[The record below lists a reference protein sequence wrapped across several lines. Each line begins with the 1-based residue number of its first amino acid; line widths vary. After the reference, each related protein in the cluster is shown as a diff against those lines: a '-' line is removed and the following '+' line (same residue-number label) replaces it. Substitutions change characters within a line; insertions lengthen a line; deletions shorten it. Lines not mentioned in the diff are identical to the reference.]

1 MHLSWNEIRARAAR
15 FANEWK
21 HARYEKG
28 ETQTFYNEFFQ
39 IFGVSRRRVATYE
52 EPVKLLGDRRGF
64 IDLFWKGVLL
74 VEQKSA
80 GRNLERAKQQALDY
94 FPGLKEHE
102 LPRYILVSDFQN
114 FELYDLDEDS
124 KPIKFKLIDLPKKI
138 ETFTFILGVQKRTFR
153 DQDPVNIEASERMG
167 RLHDALKDSGYVGHD
182 LERFL
187 VRLLFC
193 LFADDTGIFEPRDIF
208 NDLIAE
214 RTQEDG
220 SDVGQWLIQLFEVL
234 NTPTERRQRNLD
246 EALQQFPWVNGELFS
261 ERLPIPAFD
270 AGMRLLLLDV
280 CEFAWDAISPAIFGS
295 LFQSVMHA
303 DERRQAGAHYTTEKN
318 ILKVIKPLFLDDL
331 QEEFERLCQRRDA
344 GRTAALKRFH
354 EKLEGL
360 KFFDPACGCGN
371 FLIISYRELRSLEIN
386 LLKEIFAEQLKA
398 GARNLDVTNLSHINV
413 DQFFGIEIGEFPA
426 RIAEVALWMMD
437 HIMNNRLSLEFG
449 DSYARIPLKTSPHIH
464 NQDALEINWETVLPA
479 SQCSY
484 VFGNPPFGGSKYQSD
499 KQRAQVR
506 SIASLG
512 GSGGTLD
519 YVTAWFITA
528 GHYIQGSIARIG
540 FVATNS
546 ITQGE
551 QVAQLWP
558 ILFERCG
565 LEISFAHRTFAWGS
579 DARGMAHVHVVI
591 VGLTRRA
598 DEPPIKRL
606 FTYDDVHGDPVE
618 SLHATLTPYLFDGAN
633 LTDRHLVVSEENNP
647 LCDVPPMIIGSK
659 PIDDGQYIFNTDER
673 TDFLHQEPGARQYM
687 RPFVGATEFLYDE
700 KRWILA
706 LDEADPAELREMP
719 LVKARIAAVRKFR
732 LKSTSPGTRTLAA
745 TPTRFHVTVI
755 PDGPFL
761 VIPEVSSERREY
773 VPIGWLKPPIIPSN
787 LVRVV
792 VGASL
797 WHFGILT
804 SRMHMSWLR
813 HIGGRLESRYRY
825 SIGVV
830 YNPFPWPEADEK
842 QRARIANLAQSVL
855 NARAEFKAA
864 SLADLYDVDTMSP
877 SLSHAHHELD
887 LAVDKL
893 YRKTAFAS
901 DRERVEH
908 LFGLYEHLIM
918 PPLAPVVP
926 EGSGPAPKRRISRSR
941 LRRVD

>member
-15 FANEWK
+15 FAEEWK
-21 HARYEKG
+21 NARYEKG

-39 IFGVSRRRVATYE
+39 VFGVSRRRVASYE

-80 GRNLERAKQQALDY
+80 GRNLERAKQQALEY

-124 KPIKFKLIDLPKKI
+124 KPVKFKLIDLPKKI
-138 ETFTFILGVQKRTFR
+138 EAFTFILGVQKRTFR

-167 RLHDALKDSGYVGHD
+167 RLHDALKESGYVGHD
-182 LERFL
+182 LERVL

-208 NDLIAE
+208 YDLITE

-234 NTPTERRQRNLD
+234 NTPIDRRQRNLD
-246 EALQQFPWVNGELFS
+246 EALQQFPYVNGELFS
-261 ERLPIPAFD
+261 ERLPIPAFN

-331 QEEFERLCQRRDA
+331 QEEFDRLCQRRDA

-354 EKLEGL
+354 ETLEGL

-398 GARNLDVTNLSHINV
+398 GARNLDVANLSHINV

-464 NQDALEINWETVLPA
+464 NNDALEIAWESVLPA
-479 SQCSY
+479 AECSY

-499 KQRAQVR
+499 MQRAQVR
-506 SIASLG
+506 RVAALG

-528 GHYIQGSIARIG
+528 GHYIQGSNAKIG

-558 ILFERCG
+558 ILFECCG
-565 LEISFAHRTFAWGS
+565 LEISYAHRTFAWGS

-598 DEPPIKRL
+598 DEPPAKRL
-606 FTYDDVHGDPVE
+606 FTYDDIHGDPVE

-633 LTDRHLVVSEENNP
+633 LTDRHLVVSECSEP
-647 LCDVPPMIIGSK
+647 LCAVPSMVIGSK
-659 PIDDGQYIFNTDER
+659 PIDDGLFIFNADER
-673 TDFLHQEPGARQYM
+673 RDFLRQEPGARRYM

-706 LDEADPAELREMP
+706 LEEADPAELRAMP
-719 LVKARIAAVRKFR
+719 LVKMRIAAVRKFR
-732 LKSTSPGTRTLAA
+732 LESKSGGTRALAA

-755 PDGPFL
+755 PNGPFL

-773 VPIGWLKPPIIPSN
+773 VPIGWLRPPTIPSN
-787 LVRVV
+787 LLRVV
-792 VGASL
+792 TGASL

-825 SIGVV
+825 SVGVV
-830 YNPFPWPEADEK
+830 YNPFPWPEADER
-842 QRARIANLAQSVL
+842 QRAKITNLAQGVL

-864 SLADLYDVDTMSP
+864 SLADLYDVDAMSP
-877 SLSHAHHELD
+877 SLSRAHHELD

-901 DRERVEH
+901 DRERMEH
-908 LFGLYEHLIM
+908 LFGLYERLIL

-926 EGSGPAPKRRISRSR
+926 EGSGPAPR
-941 LRRVD
+941 RRVRRARP

>member
-1 MHLSWNEIRARAAR
+1 MHLSWNEIRARAAL

-39 IFGVSRRRVATYE
+39 VFGVSRRRVATYE

-80 GRNLERAKQQALDY
+80 GRNLERAKQQALEY

-124 KPIKFKLIDLPKKI
+124 KPVKFKLIDLPKKI
-138 ETFTFILGVQKRTFR
+138 EAFTFILGVQKRTFR

-208 NDLIAE
+208 NDLIVE

-261 ERLPIPAFD
+261 ERLPIPAFN

-280 CEFAWDAISPAIFGS
+280 CGFAWDAISPAIFGS
-295 LFQSVMHA
+295 LFQSVMYK
-303 DERRQAGAHYTTEKN
+303 DERRHAGAHYTTEKN

-331 QEEFERLCQRRDA
+331 QDEFERLCQRRDA

-398 GARNLDVTNLSHINV
+398 GARNLDVANLSHINV

-449 DSYARIPLKTSPHIH
+449 DSYLRIPLKTSPHIH
-464 NQDALEINWETVLPA
+464 NEDALEINWETVLQA

-506 SIASLG
+506 RVAALG

-528 GHYIQGSIARIG
+528 GHYIQGSSAKIG

-558 ILFERCG
+558 LLFERYG
-565 LEISFAHRTFAWGS
+565 LEISYAHRTFAWGS

-633 LTDRHLVVSEENNP
+633 LTDRHLVVNEENNP
-647 LCDVPPMIIGSK
+647 LCDVPPLVSGSQ
-659 PIDDGQYIFNTDER
+659 PIDDGNYIFNEEQR
-673 TDFLHQEPGARQYM
+673 SAFLRQDPTARKLM
-687 RPFVGATEFLYDE
+687 RPFVGTTEFLYDE
-700 KRWILA
+700 KRWILVLNDIA
-706 LDEADPAELREMP
+706 PNELRSMP
-719 LVKARIAAVRKFR
+719 EVTERVAAVRKFR
-732 LKSTSPGTRTLAA
+732 SKSKRESTLRLAK
-745 TPTRFHVTVI
+745 TPTEFCVTVV
-755 PDGPFL
+755 PKSSFL
-761 VIPEVSSERREY
+761 VIPEVSSEKREY
-773 VPIGWLKPPIIPSN
+773 VPIAWLKPPVIPSN
-787 LVRVV
+787 LVRVLL
-792 VGASL
+792 GASL

-825 SIGVV
+825 SVGVV
-830 YNPFPWPEADEK
+830 YNPFPWPDADER
-842 QRARIANLAQSVL
+842 QHARITNLAQGVL

-877 SLSHAHHELD
+877 SLSRAHHELD
-887 LAVDKL
+887 MAVDKL
-893 YRKTAFAS
+893 YRKTAFTS

-908 LFGLYEHLIM
+908 LFGLYERLIL

-926 EGSGPAPKRRISRSR
+926 EGSGPAPRRRITRTR